1 MDDLTVPLKIFQTV
15 PKQSL
20 SFFLSFFETTEDL
33 PVKQGRRE
41 DISISMEK

>member
-15 PKQSL
+15 PKQS
-20 SFFLSFFETTEDL
+20 LSFFETTEDL